1 MLVDGFPYASLEGVS
16 VNTSC
21 KVRLTSLPLK
31 RQMNLSAS
39 NQTRFFP
46 RGSSST
52 HWKKGHNRLEH
63 LKNNLPG
70 FLSEWDMVMAK
81 ALQQ

>member
-1 MLVDGFPYASLEGVS
+1 MFVDGFPYASLEGS
-16 VNTSC
+16 FCQNI
-21 KVRLTSLPLK
+21 LK
-31 RQMNLSAS
+31 GAFDHSTIEETNELVFFSQN
-39 NQTRFFP
+39 RFFP

-52 HWKKGHNRLEH
+52 YWKKGHNRLEH

-70 FLSEWDMVMAK
+70 FLSVWDMVMAK